1 MHLFLVFFFPPKS
14 TGRQEI
20 FFFNDALRFSGALS
34 PPFISF
40 LGITRSSDQSLLM
53 LFLLPWTPSATVCA
67 SVYTEKL
74 CVLID
79 IRPLSPHA
87 TGALLADLSVCKTT
101 SCKKQQIITV
111 FFFCSTPDGRPQSP
125 HNSFFFFLT
134 YS

>member
-1 MHLFLVFFFPPKS
+1 MHLFLVFFPPKS
-14 TGRQEI
+14 TGKQE
-20 FFFNDALRFSGALS
+20 FFFNDALHFSGALS

-40 LGITRSSDQSLLM
+40 LVITRSSDQSLLM

-87 TGALLADLSVCKTT
+87 TGALLANLSVCKTT
-101 SCKKQQIITV
+101 SCKKQQIITAI
-111 FFFCSTPDGRPQSP
+111 FFCSAPDGGPQST
-125 HNSFFFFLT
+125 HNSFFFFDL
-134 YS
+134 